1 MRRIAIICLF
11 ALAAAGKILPAE
23 DGIPVG
29 FERAKSQFGSEF
41 GKFGSA
47 APNCYRANDRYVACF
62 NLWEG
67 GKLAQVSVVPEEWI
81 SDGSFDREGSLSKGE
96 YLDILA
102 RISRIRSLGTH
113 VSEDKA
119 LVYAVTNGGYTSD
132 DEWEEAIVSR
142 FINAGDET
150 VRSFAVLYF
159 AEVGGEVVWNRPKD
173 CQPVGDLGLPF
184 GCRDPELGP
193 VFLSIDGSDY
203 HLAPADQKL
212 YLVGQKVHVMAV
224 NPERR
229 DHKISEITIPKKHAA
244 SKLAAP

>member
-11 ALAAAGKILPAE
+11 ALAAAGKVLPAG

-29 FERAKSQFGSEF
+29 FERAKSRFSSEF
-41 GKFGSA
+41 GKASSA

-62 NLWEG
+62 NLWDG
-67 GKLAQVSVVPEEWI
+67 GELAQVSVVPEEWI
-81 SDGSFDREGSLSKGE
+81 GNGSFDREGSLSKGE

-102 RISRIRSLGTH
+102 KVSRIRPLGTH
-113 VSEDKA
+113 VSEDRA
-119 LVYAVTNGGYTSD
+119 LAYAVTNGGYTSD
-132 DEWEEAIVSR
+132 DEWEEAVVSR
-142 FINAGDET
+142 FVNAGDET

-159 AEVGGEVVWNRPKD
+159 AKVGGEVVWNRPAD

-184 GCRDPELGP
+184 GCREPELGP

-203 HLAPADQKL
+203 HLAPSDQKL
-212 YLVGQKVHVMAV
+212 YLVGQKVDVMAV

-229 DHKISEITIPKKHAA
+229 NHKISEITILKKV
-244 SKLAAP
+244 AAPKVAAP